1 MKKANLVLSKEHSGK
16 ILKSLEPEAE
26 EGMKRV
32 LTDISFDPPEIEIK
46 AEDSG
51 SLRAAMNSYL
61 RWLKISEEITEKYG

>member
-1 MKKANLVLSKEHSGK
+1 MKKANLVLSNEHSRK

-32 LTDISFDPPEIEIK
+32 SIDISFDPPEIGIK

-61 RWLKISEEITEKYG
+61 RWLKISEEITEEYG